1 MTSLP
6 THITTDQRRT
16 ALRALGLPPAL
27 VQSVT
32 VDQGDGVTASLYVL
46 DREGR
51 RIRHG
56 DEVLTADVR
65 IPAAEEVNTS

>member
-6 THITTDQRRT
+6 THITTDQRRA

-27 VQSVT
+27 VQKVT
-32 VDQGDGVTASLYVL
+32 LHQHDGMHAALYVL

-51 RIRHG
+51 RIQHG
-56 DEVLTADVR
+56 DQALTATVR
-65 IPAAEEVNTS
+65 IPAEGVITA

>member
-6 THITTDQRRT
+6 THITTEQRRT

-27 VQSVT
+27 VQTVT
-32 VDQGDGVTASLYVL
+32 VHQGDGVTAALYVL

-51 RIRHG
+51 RIQHG
-56 DEVLTADVR
+56 DRTLTADVS